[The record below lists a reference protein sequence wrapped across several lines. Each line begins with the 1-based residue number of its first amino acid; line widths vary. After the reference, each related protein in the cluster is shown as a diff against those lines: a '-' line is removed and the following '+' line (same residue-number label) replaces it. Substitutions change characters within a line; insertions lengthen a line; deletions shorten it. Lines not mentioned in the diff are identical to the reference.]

1 MKRGVL
7 DEYVDDVVANENNCQ
22 RLITYAGAMRSKAD
36 SDADDTRLITYAGAM
51 EARGGDFCRATD
63 GSSRS
68 DLGVVAFSHPHR
80 SNDHE

>member
-22 RLITYAGAMRSKAD
+22 
-36 SDADDTRLITYAGAM
+36 RLITYAGAM